1 MKVES
6 SAENHSLTAHQ
17 GKVSM
22 NRKSL
27 GCLGAVIPLA
37 IVTCVSLVI
46 VGGIVTWM
54 AAREGNSPDELVAEM
69 LKGRQSARPVVPQST
84 PLPTLTLPPSP
95 TPVFV
100 AVATPEV
107 LPAEAMPPPQST
119 EASVAEAL
127 PSPPQPVTPMPSP
140 TAAESNP
147 QVASEPQVE
156 TAIESPIRPSSPLPE
171 HPATRLIIPAM
182 DLDIQVTISPIVN
195 QTWQVDHLGQDLVG
209 HLEGTASPG
218 DPSNVVLAGHVTL
231 AHNVYGPFAGL
242 GQLESGDPI
251 ILYTGD
257 QSYTYIVD
265 YRQLV
270 DRTDIQVAYPTDT
283 ARVTLITCSNWSDEL
298 GAYRERLIVVGYLA
312 GEGS

>member
-1 MKVES
+1 
-6 SAENHSLTAHQ
+6 
-17 GKVSM
+17 M
-22 NRKSL
+22 NRKSS

-37 IVTCVSLVI
+37 IVACVSLAI

-69 LKGRQSARPVVPQST
+69 VRGRQSARPVVPHST

-95 TPVFV
+95 TLLLV
-100 AVATPEV
+100 AVATPQ
-107 LPAEAMPPPQST
+107 LLPSQATPPPQPAEASVTEPQ
-119 EASVAEAL
+119 A
-127 PSPPQPVTPMPSP
+127 PSPSDSVTPMPSH

-147 QVASEPQVE
+147 QAGSEPQLE
-156 TAIESPIRPSSPLPE
+156 TFIESPIRPSSPLPE
-171 HPATRLIIPAM
+171 RPATRLVIPAL
-182 DLDIQVTISPIVN
+182 DLDIPVTISPITN

-218 DPSNVVLAGHVTL
+218 DPSNVVLAGHVTV

-257 QSYTYIVD
+257 QSFTYIVD
-265 YRQLV
+265 YRNLV
-270 DRTDIQVAYPTDT
+270 DRTDIQVAFPTDT

-298 GAYRERLIVVGYLA
+298 GAYEQRLIVVGHLA